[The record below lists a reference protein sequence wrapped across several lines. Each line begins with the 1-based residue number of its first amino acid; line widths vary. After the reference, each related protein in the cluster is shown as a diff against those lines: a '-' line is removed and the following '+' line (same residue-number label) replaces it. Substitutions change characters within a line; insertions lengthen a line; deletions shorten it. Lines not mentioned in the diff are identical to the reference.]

1 MKNSIV
7 QNIAHK
13 LFLERTGS
21 LEHKLTEKEFTL
33 LSGKGSD
40 DYYLKD
46 NKLIFSSYENRDK
59 YIAKYYYSTVDFND
73 TDVKENVL
81 KISFDI
87 YFAGL
92 RGDNS
97 TAGLFLIQCEDKI
110 DIWDMLTTS
119 TRNHYETTSL
129 ADQFLKHTNN
139 IETKVIF
146 HFFSDIYNKFNSYTG
161 IFPLFSDR
169 LSEDTSKCH
178 EIIKEFYLD
187 IKQDVLSLYSIALF
201 SLKKD
206 DYSSA
211 LDILLG
217 DIEKNDVI
225 LSPQAL
231 WILGRFVERNDI
243 EYRNDEI
250 KLIIKEKI
258 ASSVTDISNAA
269 IQAAVNTIEK
279 IPEFRQIIHNLL
291 KDNDI
296 KATALLC
303 QRIATAKNLQSHAD
317 FPDWIN
323 TICINSGDDIE
334 LRGLIFHILSSLTE
348 DETKHQLLISCLFV
362 MIKNGSIVIKSQ
374 EIDSFLYNATKSSE
388 LTNKI
393 FTLAL
398 IDDIPK
404 IAEFSQLLSTHL
416 MINDSNHLLS
426 YSLPIINDFTERD
439 FIFLIRRTLGFISNE
454 KHLISSILSLLN
466 VDNAN
471 KRTGNFVL
479 SVISNEI
486 AMDYPNYVIDVIKE
500 CKNKI
505 RNKKN
510 HIFKIYD
517 DILSHTED
525 YLNSLKK
532 YPRRKEFE
540 PPSACI
546 LSFQKERDKVMAK
559 NQETFNEDSFVF
571 KIATRIPLKAGI
583 ASFYYNGDFGTGYSE
598 PSYLHPFSSSY
609 SLPRRH
615 IMDNVGYEIRT
626 VMFKTAK
633 RDTI

>member
-13 LFLERTGS
+13 LFLEKNGS
-21 LEHKLTEKEFTL
+21 LEYELTEKEFTL
-33 LSGKGSD
+33 LSEEESNG
-40 DYYLKD
+40 YYLKD
-46 NKLIFSSYENRDK
+46 DKLIFSSYEDRDK
-59 YIAKYYYSTVDFND
+59 YIVNYYYSTIDISDKN
-73 TDVKENVL
+73 VKEKILNV
-81 KISFDI
+81 SFDI
-87 YFAGL
+87 YIVGL

-97 TAGLFLIQCEDKI
+97 TAGLFLSQCEDEI

-129 ADQFLKHTNN
+129 ADQFLKHTKN

-146 HFFSDIYNKFNSYTG
+146 RFFSEIYNKSNGYIGNFS
-161 IFPLFSDR
+161 LFSDR
-169 LSEDTSKCH
+169 LSEDISKCH

-187 IKQDVLSLYSIALF
+187 IKQDVLFLYNIALF
-201 SLKKD
+201 ALQKD
-206 DYSSA
+206 DHSSA
-211 LDILLG
+211 IDILLG

-231 WILGRFVERNDI
+231 WILGRFVERNNI

-250 KLIIKEKI
+250 KSVIKYKI
-258 ASSVTDISNAA
+258 TSPVTNISNAA
-269 IQAAVNTIEK
+269 IQAAINTIDK
-279 IPEFRQIIHNLL
+279 IPEFCQIIHKLL
-291 KDNDI
+291 KDNHI

-348 DETKHQLLISCLFV
+348 DEAKHQLLISCLFV
-362 MIKNGSIVIKSQ
+362 MIKNSSIVRKSQ
-374 EIDSFLYNATKSSE
+374 EIDNFLYNATKSSE

-393 FTLAL
+393 FTLTL
-398 IDDIPK
+398 IDDNPK

-426 YSLPIINDFTERD
+426 YSLPIINNFTERD
-439 FIFLIRRTLGFISNE
+439 FIFLVRRTLGFISNE
-454 KHLISSILSLLN
+454 KHLMSSILSLLN

-471 KRTGNFVL
+471 KITGNLVL

-486 AMDYPNYVIDVIKE
+486 AMDYPNYVIDVIIE

-510 HIFKIYD
+510 YILKIYE
-517 DILSHTED
+517 DILAHTED

-540 PPSACI
+540 PPSACV

-559 NQETFNEDSFVF
+559 NQEIINEDSFVF

-615 IMDNVGYEIRT
+615 VMDNVGYEIRT

>member
-1 MKNSIV
+1 MKDSII

-21 LEHKLTEKEFTL
+21 LVHELTEKE
-33 LSGKGSD
+33 LSHISEKYSD
-40 DYYLKD
+40 DYFTKD
-46 NKLIFSSYENRDK
+46 NKITFSSYENRDK
-59 YIAKYYYSTVDFND
+59 YIVRYYLSTINISDE
-73 TDVKENVL
+73 DVKEKIL
-81 KISFDI
+81 KLSFDI
-87 YFAGL
+87 YTVGL

-97 TAGLFLIQCEDKI
+97 TAGLFLSQYEDEI

-129 ADQFLKHTNN
+129 ADQFLKHTKN

-146 HFFSDIYNKFNSYTG
+146 RFFSEIYNKSNGYIGTFS
-161 IFPLFSDR
+161 LFSDR

-178 EIIKEFYLD
+178 EIIKEFYLT
-187 IKQDVLSLYSIALF
+187 IKQDVLFLYNIALF
-201 SLKKD
+201 ALQKY

-211 LDILLG
+211 IDILLG

-231 WILGRFVERNDI
+231 WILGRFVEINNI

-250 KLIIKEKI
+250 KLIIKDKI
-258 ASSVTDISNAA
+258 ASPVTDISNAA
-269 IQAAVNTIEK
+269 IQATVNTVDK
-279 IPEFRQIIHNLL
+279 IPEFCQIIHKLL
-291 KDNDI
+291 IDNHT
-296 KATALLC
+296 KAIALLC
-303 QRIATAKNLQSHAD
+303 QRIAMAKNLQTHAD
-317 FPDWIN
+317 FPEWIN
-323 TICINSGDDIE
+323 IICINSGDDVD

-362 MIKNGSIVIKSQ
+362 MIKNGSIVRKSQ
-374 EIDSFLYNATKSSE
+374 EIKSFLYKAEKSSE
-388 LTNKI
+388 LINKI

-398 IDDIPK
+398 IDDTPE
-404 IAEFSQLLSTHL
+404 IAEFSRLLSTHL
-416 MINDSNHLLS
+416 MVNDSSHLLS
-426 YSLPIINDFTERD
+426 YSLPIINSFTERD
-439 FIFLIRRTLGFISNE
+439 FIFLVRRTLGFIVNE
-454 KHLISSILSLLN
+454 KHLMSSILSLLN

-471 KRTGNFVL
+471 KRTDKLVL

-486 AMDYPNYVIDVIKE
+486 AIDYPNYVIDVIRE

-505 RNKKN
+505 GNKK
-510 HIFKIYD
+510 HHKLKIYD
-517 DILSHTED
+517 DILVHTED

-540 PPSACI
+540 PPSAHV

-559 NQETFNEDSFVF
+559 NQEISNEDSFLST
-571 KIATRIPLKAGI
+571 IATRIPIKAGI
-583 ASFYYNGDFGTGYSE
+583 ASFHYNERFNTGYSE

-615 IMDNVGYEIRT
+615 VMDNVGYEIRT
-626 VMFKTAK
+626 VMFRTAK
-633 RDTI
+633 KDTI